1 MSPGFSVLPGVQGWE
16 GRGGLD
22 FLLLTP
28 LSPAS
33 FSWSS
38 LSPGREERFGP
49 STAMAL
55 STPTFLFSRGSSWEQ
70 KQQLT
75 RMDRKQR
82 LRMLSICCTSEQV
95 LSTCPRSP
103 GAKPRVALCSQ
114 VSYCRQPSI
123 GPAHAMA
130 QQMLLSRSHT
140 PPQGLREAPLLFRS
154 LLVSAERVQFS
165 SLSRV

>member
-1 MSPGFSVLPGVQGWE
+1 
-16 GRGGLD
+16 
-22 FLLLTP
+22 
-28 LSPAS
+28 
-33 FSWSS
+33 
-38 LSPGREERFGP
+38 
-49 STAMAL
+49 MAL
-55 STPTFLFSRGSSWEQ
+55 STPTLVFSRGSSWEQ

-82 LRMLSICCTSEQV
+82 LRMLSICWTSEQI

-123 GPAHAMA
+123 APTHTMA
-130 QQMLLSRSHT
+130 QQKLLSRSHT

-154 LLVSAERVQFS
+154 LLVSGERVQFS
-165 SLSRV
+165 SVTQLFLTLCNPMNRSMPGLPVHHQLPELTQTHIH